1 MSSAKRRRESDGTT
15 ASSSLSTAESPEVL
29 TDQHAVIRAWLEDTN
44 EGRLFSQILEFAL
57 QTGTSSTYLHL
68 KSFLAEHTPE
78 DVRNILLGSDG
89 RRVLRSIEDL
99 QAKRDL
105 NRTDLVLE
113 MLHEP
118 VPTFDETI
126 DEKAFRTAVEDARV
140 ADSPSTIANSVSK
153 FQDEQK
159 KHPTYNGRPN
169 SRIGPPITIY
179 NRTFAIIRD
188 RLKDLSKEALAP
200 DLVVDTSHLFDAA
213 AVIYD
218 KENRREDAIYPILQR
233 LFKVPLERKIKASFG
248 SGTAAESDAAF
259 IFELEDGSKA
269 IIAHAEHKD
278 ELGLAGQSG
287 VQGPLTLRK
296 HLATTNYIKLRNS
309 SHCPCLLVSTAG
321 PYVCFAGSIQV
332 DVFSTQQFT
341 DYICLGTDDLHRQ
354 EQVEEVS
361 KIFGIFRDA
370 LNDLKAY
377 YSSLTLSDTP
387 SPARLYPSPMYKT
400 HPPAPIQFV
409 ERLRFPGWNDE
420 SYHCSLFKAK
430 LGDEPVV
437 VKFCQTYGE
446 EAHNIVAAAGLAPR
460 LRFVGALCGGGKMVV
475 MDDAKGE
482 PASVVFRG
490 LQALPPT
497 VMSDLQFAIHTLHA
511 KDLVYGDLRAP
522 NIIVRQEGPLWR
534 ASLVDFDWSGP
545 AGTVCYPSNLNTS
558 AFWGIGAGPCL
569 PILKEH
575 DLGMLQLL

>member
-29 TDQHAVIRAWLEDTN
+29 IDQRTVIRAWLEETT
-44 EGRLFSQILEFAL
+44 GSLFCQILELAL
-57 QTGTSSTYLHL
+57 EGKDTSLDF
-68 KSFLAEHTPE
+68 KSFLINCAPE
-78 DVRNILLGSDG
+78 DVRDILLGSDG

-113 MLHEP
+113 MFHEP
-118 VPTFDETI
+118 VPAPDETV
-126 DEKAFRTAVEDARV
+126 DEKAFQTAVDNARL

-159 KHPTYNGRPN
+159 RHPTYNGRPN

-188 RLKDLSKEALAP
+188 RLKDLSKESLAP
-200 DLVVDTSHLFDAA
+200 DLVVDTSRLFDAA

-218 KENRREDAIYPILQR
+218 NGDEREDATYPILER
-233 LFKVPLERKIKASFG
+233 LLGVLFDRKAGASY
-248 SGTAAESDAAF
+248 GTGKAAESDAASV
-259 IFELEDGSKA
+259 FELEDGSKA
-269 IIAHAEHKD
+269 IIAHAEHAN

-287 VQGPLTLRK
+287 VQGLLTLRK
-296 HLATTNYIKLRNS
+296 HLASTDYTKLRNS
-309 SHCPCLLVSTAG
+309 SHCPCLLITIAG
-321 PYVCFAGSIQV
+321 PYVCFAGSIHV
-332 DVFSTQQFT
+332 DVFSTQQLT
-341 DYICLGTDDLHRQ
+341 DYIYLGADDLHRT
-354 EQVEEVS
+354 ERVEEVS

-377 YSSLTLSDTP
+377 YSSLTLSHMP

-400 HPPAPIQFV
+400 HPPGPIQFI
-409 ERLRFPGWNDE
+409 ERLRFPGWDDE

-430 LGDEPVV
+430 LGDEPVI
-437 VKFCQTYGE
+437 VKFCETYGE
-446 EAHNIVAAAGLAPR
+446 EAHTIVAAAGLAPR

-475 MDDAKGE
+475 MDDANGE
-482 PASVVFRG
+482 PASVA
-490 LQALPPT
+490 LQSLKVLPSTVIKDLESAL
-497 VMSDLQFAIHTLHA
+497 DILHA
-511 KDLVYGDLRAP
+511 NDLVYGDLRLP
-522 NIIVRQEGPLWR
+522 NIIVRQEGSQWR
-534 ASLVDFDWSGP
+534 ASLIDFDWSGA
-545 AGTVCYPSNLNTS
+545 AGAVCYPPNLNTP

-575 DLGMLQLL
+575 DLGMLELL

>member
-1 MSSAKRRRESDGTT
+1 MSSAKRKRESDSETT
-15 ASSSLSTAESPEVL
+15 ASSSLSAAESPDAR
-29 TDQHAVIRAWLEDTN
+29 TDPRTVIHAWLEETT
-44 EGRLFSQILEFAL
+44 GSLFCQILELAL
-57 QTGTSSTYLHL
+57 QKGKTSTDFQ
-68 KSFLAEHTPE
+68 SFLSEHAPE
-78 DVRNILLGSDG
+78 DVRDILLGSDG

-113 MLHEP
+113 MFHEP
-118 VPTFDETI
+118 VPDETI
-126 DEKAFRTAVEDARV
+126 DEKAFQTAVEAARL

-159 KHPTYNGRPN
+159 RHPTYNGRPN

-188 RLKDLSKEALAP
+188 RLKDLSKEALVP
-200 DLVVDTSHLFDAA
+200 DLVVDTSQLFDAV

-218 KENRREDAIYPILQR
+218 NGDEREDATYPILEI
-233 LFKVPLERKIKASFG
+233 LLGVTFDRKFKASYG
-248 SGTAAESDAAF
+248 SGMAAESDAAS

-269 IIAHAEHKD
+269 IIAHAEHAN

-287 VQGPLTLRK
+287 VQGLLTLRK
-296 HLATTNYIKLRNS
+296 HLASTDYTKLRNS
-309 SHCPCLLVSTAG
+309 SHCPCLLISIAG
-321 PYVCFAGSIQV
+321 PYVCFA
-332 DVFSTQQFT
+332 
-341 DYICLGTDDLHRQ
+341 DDLHRT
-354 EQVEEVS
+354 ERVEEVS

-377 YSSLTLSDTP
+377 YSSFTLSHMP

-400 HPPAPIQFV
+400 HPPGPIQFI
-409 ERLRFPGWNDE
+409 ERLRFPGWDDE

-430 LGDEPVV
+430 LGDEPVI
-437 VKFCQTYGE
+437 VKFCEIYGE
-446 EAHNIVAAAGLAPR
+446 EAHTIIAAAGLAPR

-482 PASVVFRG
+482 PASVA
-490 LQALPPT
+490 LQSLKVLPSTVIKDLESAL
-497 VMSDLQFAIHTLHA
+497 DILHA
-511 KDLVYGDLRAP
+511 NDLVYGDLRLP
-522 NIIVRQEGPLWR
+522 NIIVRQEGSQWR
-534 ASLVDFDWSGP
+534 ASLIDFDWSGA
-545 AGTVCYPSNLNTS
+545 AGAVCYPPNLNTP

-575 DLGMLQLL
+575 DLGMLELL